1 MHRWTRLAS
10 TFAVLTLSLVSL
22 SAQAPAAP
30 PQQAPAGGRQGAP
43 PAGPPCC
50 DVLKVNDNLYVLTG
64 GGGNATVFITQ
75 NNGVVVFDAKL
86 PGSGKP
92 LVDKIRTI
100 TDKPITTLINTHT
113 HGDHTGGNV
122 DFPSTVRVVAHENT
136 KTNMA
141 KMDQFKGD
149 NAKFLPAQTYR
160 DRLSLFSGADRV
172 DLYYFGQGGTDGDS
186 WIVIP
191 SQRLMAGGDDVNK
204 GLTLLDPGNGGSA
217 RGMEQTLTRVASEI
231 KNVDSVVTGHGGVI
245 SWKEFD
251 DFTQLTKEFYA
262 WGRAQKA
269 AGKTVEQA
277 AMEYRIPEKYVGFN
291 PANPAQVQRIL
302 TVVYAEN

>member
-1 MHRWTRLAS
+1 MLRRSLVS
-10 TFAVLTLSLVSL
+10 TLAVLTLSLVSL

-30 PQQAPAGGRQGAP
+30 AQPPAGGRLGAP

-50 DVLKVNDNLYVLTG
+50 DVLRVADNLYVLTG
-64 GGGNATVFITQ
+64 GGGNTTVFITQ

-92 LVDKIRTI
+92 LVEKIRTI
-100 TDKPITTLINTHT
+100 TDKPITTLINSHT

-136 KTNMA
+136 KTNME

-186 WIVIP
+186 WFVIP
-191 SQRLMAGGDDVNK
+191 SLRLMAGGDDVNK

-217 RGMEQTLTRVASEI
+217 RGMEQTLTRVVSEV
-231 KNVDSVVTGHGGVI
+231 KNVDRVVTGHGGVI
-245 SWKEFD
+245 S
-251 DFTQLTKEFYA
+251 
-262 WGRAQKA
+262 
-269 AGKTVEQA
+269 
-277 AMEYRIPEKYVGFN
+277 
-291 PANPAQVQRIL
+291 
-302 TVVYAEN
+302 